1 MPGEGKDDEELT
13 PIEPSADGKVT
24 LEKDSEG
31 KYPKVVPWGKHV
43 AAKET
48 ISRKLQTSEDKVKN
62 LEEQLKNAPNRE
74 EHDKIVKELAD
85 KTAELE
91 KVKTELNQGKE
102 KTANEL
108 REVLRG
114 TKTFSDDELNKM
126 SEAELRVA
134 VKATGSKNPSLP
146 DIAGGG
152 GGSGDLSKLSR
163 TELARQAYSSS
174 NKK

>member
-1 MPGEGKDDEELT
+1 MPGEEKQD
-13 PIEPSADGKVT
+13 V
-24 LEKDSEG
+24 EKDFELQKDEKGNFPETVPST
-31 KYPKVVPWGKHV
+31 KYIGVKEAYGR
-43 AAKET
+43 AKE
-48 ISRKLQTSEDKVKN
+48 KVAT
-62 LEEQLKNAPNRE
+62 LEEQLNNAPNKE

-91 KVKTELNQGKE
+91 TVKNELNQGKE

-114 TKTFSDDELNKM
+114 TKTFSDEELSKM